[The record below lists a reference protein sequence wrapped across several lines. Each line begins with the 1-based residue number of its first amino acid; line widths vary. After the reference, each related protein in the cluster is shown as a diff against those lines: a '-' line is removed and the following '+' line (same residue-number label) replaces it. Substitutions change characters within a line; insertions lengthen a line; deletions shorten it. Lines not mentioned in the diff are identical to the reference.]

1 MLENGHESGKRF
13 SRRKDVNELEGH
25 MNKIRQAKAMF
36 RNDSPKL
43 DKQENRQEAKT
54 M

>member
-25 MNKIRQAKAMF
+25 MNKIRQA
-36 RNDSPKL
+36 NDSPKL
-43 DKQENRQEAKT
+43 DKQEN
-54 M
+54 